1 MEKSGKFLQF
11 SFVYELVCY
20 FLCFRIY
27 FDCMYIKKRL
37 NVERG
42 EYGIIKMHAIQGKD
56 SFPLQF
62 PPLRSSCCPCIIVQF
77 ERISA
82 DSQGRYLPHLT
93 PKPVNLNQLSR

>member
-1 MEKSGKFLQF
+1 
-11 SFVYELVCY
+11 
-20 FLCFRIY
+20 
-27 FDCMYIKKRL
+27 MYIKKRL

-42 EYGIIKMHAIQGKD
+42 EYGIIKMRAIQGKD

-62 PPLRSSCCPCIIVQF
+62 PPLSSSCCPCIIVQF